1 MKIDLGTMGK
11 GIQETVSNTAGE
23 VRKDLS
29 ETGAATKEQVQ
40 QGAEP
45 LKQAGQMTA
54 EDRRGSMTLSAG
66 ILARNLSGQIQKSA
80 GSSGSGSGAGE
91 SGAASG
97 SSAERKESKATAIAR
112 ELPKQI
118 DVDNLKP
125 NINLK
130 DLTRGENTGRGEHR
144 TDGVHGLDTKNQ
156 LTHKDGD
163 QMKIRG
169 GLRGMENHAIDT
181 GLNNR
186 GTFGDDR
193 LNRGRRTDP
202 GDFRGMDGDHAAQ
215 GWNRTGTG
223 RNANGEKV
231 TTYKNSSGDTRTVTQ
246 TDNGEVT
253 FTQRKDGSSSAWYED
268 KNGNPTKIVETAK
281 DGSQKVSTWDEAAQD
296 WWVQKS
302 GPGGTPV
309 KMPNPDADES
319 GNWKPVVLPG
329 TNVDHEMKAGFKP
342 KGQADD
348 GGDGRNPDA
357 DTTQGS
363 SEHSGVSI
371 MMGSTHGQESKVGQS
386 GGTVDFDKALEI
398 NTKINPTRN

>member
-1 MKIDLGTMGK
+1 MKIDLGSTAK

-29 ETGAATKEQVQ
+29 ETDVAAKEQVQ
-40 QGAEP
+40 QGAEQ

-54 EDRRGSMTLSAG
+54 EDRKGSMTLNAG
-66 ILARNLSGQIQKSA
+66 ILARNLSSQVQKST
-80 GSSGSGSGAGE
+80 GGSGGGSGTGE

-97 SSAERKESKATAIAR
+97 SSAEQKEAKAIKRTR

-118 DVDNLKP
+118 DVHSLKP

-130 DLTRGENTGRGEHR
+130 DLTQGEETGLNDHR

-156 LTHKDGD
+156 LTNHDGD
-163 QMKIRG
+163 QIKIKG
-169 GLRGMENHAIDT
+169 GLHGMENHAIDT

-186 GTFGDDR
+186 DTFGDER

-202 GDFRGMDGDHAAQ
+202 GNFRGPGGDHAAQ

-223 RNANGEKV
+223 KNGNGEKV
-231 TTYKNSSGDTRTVTQ
+231 TTYKNSSGDSRTVTQ

-253 FTQRKDGSSSAWYED
+253 FTQRKDGSSSTWYED
-268 KNGNPTKIVETAK
+268 KNGNPTKIVENGK
-281 DGSQKVSTWDEAAQD
+281 DGSQKVSTWDERAQE
-296 WWVQKS
+296 WWVQKTD
-302 GPGGTPV
+302 PGGNPV
-309 KMPNPDADES
+309 KMPNPDSDEP
-319 GNWKPVVLPG
+319 GNWTPVILPG
-329 TNVDHEMKAGFKP
+329 TNVDHAIKAGFKP
-342 KGQADD
+342 KGQADAGD
-348 GGDGRNPDA
+348 DGRNPDA

-371 MMGSTHGQESKVGQS
+371 MMGATHGQESKVGQS
-386 GGTVDFDKALEI
+386 GGSVDFDKVLEI
-398 NTKINPTRN
+398 NTKINPTRD